1 MANHPCY
8 AEYIEQAPETLKQ
21 MMTDKALPDP
31 VACALAY
38 DISRLRKNIRISLVS
53 YGLTKADA
61 DMMKVAYFES
71 LEAAVQSAH
80 EETGGSDIAIL
91 THGGISWPYLTRPDI
106 S

>member
-1 MANHPCY
+1 MGNTSGGVPARVNRAVSDADLRIGLGMIVPH
-8 AEYIEQAPETLKQ
+8 
-21 MMTDKALPDP
+21 TDTGFSGAAK
-31 VACALAY
+31 
-38 DISRLRKNIRISLVS
+38 
-53 YGLTKADA
+53 KADA